1 MHELKFDCDINSDM
15 LEAIKETRQKMLES
29 ASKQYGIPKEEIERQ
44 VEQIDADVRK
54 EHPEAFII

>member
-1 MHELKFDCDINSDM
+1 MHELKFDCDIYGDM
-15 LEAIKETRQKMLES
+15 LKAIEETRYKMLES

-54 EHPEAFII
+54 EHHEAFII